1 MSLEGV
7 PEGSEEVVCSS
18 LALTSTITLGM
29 RETHLSLDWKYNYTN
44 MNCDPRAGAH
54 QFSMAYSKLCS
65 IQLYI
70 VTSKYLVLNNQ
81 CKSNS
86 VPKMS
91 DLVDLMKLY

>member
-7 PEGSEEVVCSS
+7 PEGSEVVCSS
-18 LALTSTITLGM
+18 LALTSNIPLGM
-29 RETHLSLDWKYNYTN
+29 RENHLSLDWKYKYTN

-54 QFSMAYSKLCS
+54 QFSTAHPKLCS
-65 IQLYI
+65 IRLYI

-91 DLVDLMKLY
+91 DFVVLMKMY